1 MSARTELTRRAL
13 MMLGSSR
20 MCILAALLALLLP
33 AATAGAE
40 TAITA
45 QAVADNG
52 AFLPYAPAPA
62 QLAGLCLVDTGVD
75 LNPDTEG
82 VVVER
87 TALDGGSGE
96 DVSPTLHGTV
106 LAMMAGAPANGWGM
120 VGTAPRAIQI
130 VSVSIVE
137 PGQTTF
143 PFDAYAAGITACLR
157 VRQQHNVRVIN
168 LS

>member
-1 MSARTELTRRAL
+1 MSARTEVTRRAL
-13 MMLGSSR
+13 MILGR
-20 MCILAALLALLLP
+20 RRTCILAALLALLLP

-62 QLAGLCLVDTGVD
+62 QLAGLCLVDTGVN
-75 LNPDTEG
+75 LNPDTAG
-82 VVVER
+82 LVVER

-130 VSVSIVE
+130 ISVGIVE

-143 PFDAYAAGITACLR
+143 PFSAYATGIDACLSLR
-157 VRQQHNVRVIN
+157 SHYA
-168 LS
+168 